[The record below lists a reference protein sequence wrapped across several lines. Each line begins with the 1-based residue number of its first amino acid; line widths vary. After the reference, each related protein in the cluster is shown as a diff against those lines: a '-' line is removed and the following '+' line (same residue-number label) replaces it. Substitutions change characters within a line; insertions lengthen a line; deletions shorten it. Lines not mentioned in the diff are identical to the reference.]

1 MSEKPDNQ
9 NINDQVGRPLDGQG
23 QADTRRGGP
32 DPVFEAPPSE
42 IYDSRAPKERLKS
55 PEEAQLPL
63 ESQPTKEFTRPDAD
77 RVQAAM
83 PTSAPTP
90 PGLGQHG
97 DARPTP
103 TPPGRFPQ
111 RAKDVPNE
119 GRGGP
124 QDARLRQGERVPE
137 DWRYRSAGVERPR
150 NRNSQRLRKAGDE
163 QASPTK
169 DRKRTLLIVS
179 ASVLVV
185 LLAILAAALYYRTTI
200 SAPRREAE
208 QAIMKLYS
216 DQSKTAVSDQLNE
229 EDLAYAELLVNALPD
244 SEFRSDSLAELATIR
259 HCLYL
264 MQVRDAYAAEE
275 RSYAELS
282 PDQLDQ
288 ALSRA
293 QSVATPLD
301 DLIVQELHSLREE
314 YRTWETVSGEVQLY
328 GNDPLLFYNAEQG
341 VATKLGAQIESL
353 GREVDRTR
361 LNTEY
366 LVLLEYRVAYQKLQ
380 SYNDPSY
387 DLSEVDVDALQSE
400 MLSLSTNN
408 SKLFIP
414 LAGVWAKLEI
424 QIQTISEIE
433 QSFSDAYDYG
443 EHLRS
448 DFSDE
453 DYSEIEQMIN
463 SLVNTGTKSAYRTR
477 LNEIRQTLDDRKR
490 EAEEAQKAE
499 LQQRRDEILNKVF
512 TPDEAAELLYWL
524 VHDTYPADSDVDLAY
539 YEPNYNLLTGR
550 WDLQIVEHQLDHV
563 VTVQWYSMDLTSG
576 LAYDS
581 MFAINPPVDLHQ
593 LLLKQE
599 GIPDSAPSPTN

>member
-1 MSEKPDNQ
+1 MPMS
-9 NINDQVGRPLDGQG
+9 
-23 QADTRRGGP
+23 
-32 DPVFEAPPSE
+32 APP
-42 IYDSRAPKERLKS
+42 
-55 PEEAQLPL
+55 
-63 ESQPTKEFTRPDAD
+63 
-77 RVQAAM
+77 
-83 PTSAPTP
+83 P
-90 PGLGQHG
+90 PGLGRH
-97 DARPTP
+97 DNARPMP
-103 TPPGRFPQ
+103 IPPGRFPQ
-111 RAKDVPNE
+111 RGKEIPNG

-124 QDARLRQGERVPE
+124 QDARLRQGERASD
-137 DWRYRSAGVERPR
+137 DWRYRAAGVERPR
-150 NRNSQRLRKAGDE
+150 DSQRLRKTREE
-163 QASPTK
+163 QASSAK

-185 LLAILAAALYYRTTI
+185 LLAILAAALYYRTSI

-229 EDLAYAELLVNALPD
+229 EDLAHAEQLVNALPD

-275 RSYAELS
+275 RSYADLS

-288 ALSRA
+288 ALSKA

-328 GNDPLLFYNAEQG
+328 GDDPLLFYNAEEG

-387 DLSEVDVDALQSE
+387 DLSEVDVGALQSE

-424 QIQTISEIE
+424 QIQTISEID
-433 QSFSDAYDYG
+433 QSFSNAYDHG
-443 EHLRS
+443 ERLRS
-448 DFSDE
+448 DFSEE
-453 DYSEIEQMIN
+453 DYSEIEQLIN
-463 SLVNTGTKSAYRTR
+463 SLVNTGTKSAYRAR
-477 LNEIRQTLDDRKR
+477 LAEMRQTMDGRKR

-499 LQQRRDEILNKVF
+499 LQRRRDEILNKVF
-512 TPDEAAELLYWL
+512 TPEEAAELLYWL
-524 VHDTYPADSDVDLAY
+524 VHDTYPDDSDVDLAY
-539 YEPNYNLLTGR
+539 YEPTYNILTGR
-550 WDLQIVEHQLDHV
+550 WDLQIVEHQPDHV
-563 VTVQWYSMDLTSG
+563 VTIQWYSIDLTSG
-576 LAYDS
+576 QAYDS
-581 MFAINPPVDLHQ
+581 MFAVNPPIDLHQ